1 MADGGHTLQRASER
15 FFNGGSAIDRD
26 GNEHVIRAKLQF
38 SNKGWGVKRNE
49 DEFAG
54 NRQTCDFAEDDV
66 RQPFVAT
73 IILAILNRVMIVSR
87 CDSILGNI
95 NHEELIE
102 TSI

>member
-1 MADGGHTLQRASER
+1 M
-15 FFNGGSAIDRD
+15 
-26 GNEHVIRAKLQF
+26 
-38 SNKGWGVKRNE
+38 GVKRNE

-73 IILAILNRVMIVSR
+73 IILAILNRVVIVSR

>member
-1 MADGGHTLQRASER
+1 M
-15 FFNGGSAIDRD
+15 
-26 GNEHVIRAKLQF
+26 
-38 SNKGWGVKRNE
+38 KRNE

-73 IILAILNRVMIVSR
+73 IILAILNRVVIVSR
-87 CDSILGNI
+87 CDTMSILGNI